1 MREKINHPSENKEQ
15 ATTAGEKFFL
25 QKAQEFGLETD
36 AETLKA
42 TAETD
47 RQYLNQIKELSR
59 ENLKRD
65 SQKQRLKLE
74 IQLPRSPKKKSD

>member
-1 MREKINHPSENKEQ
+1 MREKINHPVENKEQ
-15 ATTAGEKFFL
+15 AATTGEKFFL
-25 QKAQEFGLETD
+25 QKAQEFGIETD

-74 IQLPRSPKKKSD
+74 IQLPRSPKKKSE